1 MTRIIVACSFVLL
14 LVASTRWI
22 GHAEQDDPHFTGHS
36 DVLDNKD
43 LSASRRSFDAG
54 ARSAWHS
61 HSKGQ
66 VLFVEEGRARVQRK
80 GQPIKEFG
88 VGETDYTGPN
98 VVHWHGATP
107 DRRLVQV
114 ALSFGEIKWMEKVTD
129 AEYSSK

>member
-1 MTRIIVACSFVLL
+1 MTRIIVVCSFILL

-36 DVLDNKD
+36 DVLDAKD

-80 GQPIKEFG
+80 EQAVKE
-88 VGETDYTGPN
+88 VGAGDTDYTGPN
-98 VVHWHGATP
+98 VVHGDGATP
-107 DRRLVQV
+107 DRPLVQV
-114 ALSFGEIKWMEKVTD
+114 ALSFGESKWMEKVTD
-129 AEYSSK
+129 AEYAGR